1 MLGIPL
7 SSEPVPEEAPEDPP
21 LLPRTCC
28 QQPTDHCLE
37 VPLLGDL
44 PEARELL
51 REVIALQW
59 QEAEEQLDTD
69 NFEAIVWR

>member
-7 SSEPVPEEAPEDPP
+7 SSEPVPEEAPEEPP
-21 LLPRTCC
+21 LLPRACC

-37 VPLLGDL
+37 GPLLGDL

-51 REVIALQW
+51 RELVALQR
-59 QEAEEQLDTD
+59 QEAEEQLGAD
-69 NFEAIVWR
+69 NFVG